1 MAEQTTLT
9 IKLFLEDSFTP
20 LHNVRIQL
28 TPLDVKDSKK
38 PQDEIQEGISQNGV
52 LQFNLP
58 SNTNTFELTILD
70 TRYHKTAKGD
80 KGARVTNN
88 YANTPTPTITLHL
101 ISKPSL
107 YFNGYELQIH
117 QNNKI
122 IQSFKAYSGNALSE
136 QEKADLQN
144 NKGYKKFIAYEYRD
158 SAQNIIQYFCLDTE
172 WQKQKDKGAIPEGI
186 YYIDITQSKDN
197 KQSGIRE
204 YNNAWYSFSRTKEG
218 EKQWGKYNIPIYT
231 NKDCTNTTEPS
242 TKRQGFYI
250 HGGESYGD
258 NGGIDVAKEMDS
270 FIASMQRLSN
280 QSLVTNNAESK
291 GSKIPIEL
299 LVEYTHILSSADIE
313 SIHLHREIQR
323 ANDHTIQRHRVVLT
337 ANYTKPDSMS
347 EESFNAQKQ
356 QTYWAYKEL
365 SQTEEY
371 NTDTILLSELQFFK
385 RNNQKYRGEQI
396 EINLI
401 EHQWHN
407 YDRQI
412 LVFAFSPKDITENE
426 RGEEMIEN
434 PKWRIITRGFRY
446 DMLKRVFNGINYA
459 LLDTTPT
466 TQAQRN
472 QYNEVSA
479 KVQKLKDMVDE
490 LNRLHTDNEPMFV
503 HYRLD
508 TRARIE
514 HFFAQA
520 RAECGNTLVLE
531 ENLNFSING
540 LLTASGLKSYYNP
553 TNDNQQYRRF
563 GYATFELFK
572 TARNKEAQLDGRN
585 DNARPAQRANEQAI
599 ANKAYGTRL
608 GNQGGDDGYNFRGRG
623 LLHITGRGS
632 IEQGRNEGY
641 TGFNQRVTNPLYGGL
656 QNRDFVNNANDR
668 DSLANN
674 GLEALLAGVY
684 VWKTLISR
692 ETRTHLYDI
701 ANAQDSISPTPTGVA
716 NIPNLSN
723 NLRLISQRINGGNNG
738 LSNRQDSLN
747 HIRTQRIFDDFE

>member
-1 MAEQTTLT
+1 M
-9 IKLFLEDSFTP
+9 I
-20 LHNVRIQL
+20 IQF
-28 TPLDVKDSKK
+28 
-38 PQDEIQEGISQNGV
+38 NGV
-52 LQFNLP
+52 CLG
-58 SNTNTFELTILD
+58 S
-70 TRYHKTAKGD
+70 AKNMCYV
-80 KGARVTNN
+80 RNN
-88 YANTPTPTITLHL
+88 
-101 ISKPSL
+101 
-107 YFNGYELQIH
+107 
-117 QNNKI
+117 
-122 IQSFKAYSGNALSE
+122 
-136 QEKADLQN
+136 
-144 NKGYKKFIAYEYRD
+144 
-158 SAQNIIQYFCLDTE
+158 
-172 WQKQKDKGAIPEGI
+172 
-186 YYIDITQSKDN
+186 DN
-197 KQSGIRE
+197 KQSGIRT
-204 YNNAWYSFSRTKEG
+204 YDNTWYSLSRNKEG
-218 EKQWGKYNIPIYT
+218 AKQWGKYNIPIYT
-231 NKDCTNTTEPS
+231 DKDCTNVIESS
-242 TKRQGFYI
+242 TQREGFYI

-280 QSLVTNNAESK
+280 QSLVTNNTESK

-337 ANYTKPDSMS
+337 ANYIKPDSMS

-365 SQTEEY
+365 SQTQEY
-371 NTDTILLSELQFFK
+371 TTDSIVLSELQFFK

-479 KVQKLKDMVDE
+479 KVQKLKDMVEE

-514 HFFAQA
+514 HFFAQSWVETWSGQL
-520 RAECGNTLVLE
+520 RLAE
-531 ENLNFSING
+531 SI
-540 LLTASGLKSYYNP
+540 TK
-553 TNDNQQYRRF
+553 
-563 GYATFELFK
+563 
-572 TARNKEAQLDGRN
+572 
-585 DNARPAQRANEQAI
+585 DNANKNYNNRYGNRPN
-599 ANKAYGTRL
+599 T
-608 GNQGGDDGYNFRGRG
+608 DDGYNFRGRG
-623 LLHITGRGS
+623 LLHLTFRGNYNACTTYLHNQGWLDNDIDFEAQPQLVTDSGVYALLSAVYYWNTKTYPSEGS
-632 IEQGRNEGY
+632 IVAWRNM
-641 TGFNQRVTNPLYGGL
+641 FLY
-656 QNRDFVNNANDR
+656 
-668 DSLANN
+668 
-674 GLEALLAGVY
+674 E
-684 VWKTLISR
+684 
-692 ETRTHLYDI
+692 I
-701 ANAQDSISPTPTGVA
+701 ANTHDDNDLQDSITRNGQTFQYYFLDSFM
-716 NIPNLSN
+716 
-723 NLRLISQRINGGNNG
+723 ISHLINGGYNN
-738 LSNRQDSLN
+738 LLERQLAFYRIRFNRIYNTLLEARNDTN
-747 HIRTQRIFDDFE
+747 KNKDDGIFKDFET